1 VRALGMTGE
10 RGRVTFVSMGGEI
23 LRCTQDDNGGQESE
37 PGLGG
42 GVTMEGQQADP
53 WVRGVTL
60 LANLG

>member
-1 VRALGMTGE
+1 
-10 RGRVTFVSMGGEI
+10 MGDEI
-23 LRCTQDDNGGQESE
+23 LRCTQDDNGGQESD

-53 WVRGVTL
+53 WVRGGVTL